1 MKEKTV
7 EKHVYDQIRA
17 AILGR
22 QLAPGKQLVEHN
34 ISNTL
39 GISRTPIR
47 NAIKK
52 LSLEG
57 LVDLIPNRG
66 AFVTS
71 PSKEEVIQA
80 YELRA
85 KLEFLAVQKSMF
97 VMDEN
102 DYLTIKKILED
113 EKESL
118 RNPIPEDVVNA
129 NKAFHIAIT
138 QKCNNKFLNEF
149 IERLI
154 NQTNI
159 YLMLF
164 DEFYSNPGQKPFSPD
179 EHRNILELIQ
189 NKDEANLKIALENH
203 FKHSI
208 TSIDFRYNGYKDLDE
223 IF

>member
-7 EKHVYDQIRA
+7 EKHVYEQIRT

-39 GISRTPIR
+39 GVSRTPIR

-97 VMDEN
+97 VMDDN
-102 DYLTIKKILED
+102 DYLTIKKILEV

-118 RNPIPEDVVNA
+118 KNPIPEDVVYA

-179 EHRNILELIQ
+179 EHSYILELIQ
-189 NKDEANLKIALENH
+189 NKDEANLKMAIENH

-208 TSIDFRYNGYKDLDE
+208 TSIDFRYNGYKDLDK

>member
-39 GISRTPIR
+39 GVSRTPIR

>member
-1 MKEKTV
+1 MKEITV

-39 GISRTPIR
+39 GVSRTPIR

-85 KLEFLAVQKSMF
+85 KLEFLAVQKSML
-97 VMDEN
+97 VMNEN
-102 DYLTIKKILED
+102 DYLSIQKIIED
-113 EKESL
+113 EK
-118 RNPIPEDVVNA
+118 RV
-129 NKAFHIAIT
+129 
-138 QKCNNKFLNEF
+138 
-149 IERLI
+149 
-154 NQTNI
+154 
-159 YLMLF
+159 
-164 DEFYSNPGQKPFSPD
+164 
-179 EHRNILELIQ
+179 
-189 NKDEANLKIALENH
+189 
-203 FKHSI
+203 
-208 TSIDFRYNGYKDLDE
+208 
-223 IF
+223 

>member
-39 GISRTPIR
+39 GVSRTPIR

-102 DYLTIKKILED
+102 DYLTIKKTLED

-189 NKDEANLKIALENH
+189 NKDGANLKIALENH

>member
-39 GISRTPIR
+39 GVSRTPIR

-102 DYLTIKKILED
+102 DYLTIKKTLED

>member
-17 AILGR
+17 AILAR

-39 GISRTPIR
+39 GVSRTPIR

-57 LVDLIPNRG
+57 LVDMIPNRG

-71 PSKEEVIQA
+71 PSKEEVVQA

-85 KLEFLAVQKSMF
+85 NLEYLAVRKAMF

-102 DYLTIKKILED
+102 DYLTIKKIIED
-113 EKESL
+113 EKKSL
-118 RNPIPEDVVNA
+118 SNHNSEDFVNA

-138 QKCNNKFLNEF
+138 QKCNNKFLNDF

-159 YLMLF
+159 YLILF
-164 DEFYSNPGQKPFSPD
+164 DEFFSNPGLEPYSPN
-179 EHRNILELIQ
+179 EHSYILELIQ
-189 NKDEANLKIALENH
+189 NKDEAYLKIALENH

-208 TSIDFRYNGYKDLDE
+208 TSIDIRYSGYKDLDE